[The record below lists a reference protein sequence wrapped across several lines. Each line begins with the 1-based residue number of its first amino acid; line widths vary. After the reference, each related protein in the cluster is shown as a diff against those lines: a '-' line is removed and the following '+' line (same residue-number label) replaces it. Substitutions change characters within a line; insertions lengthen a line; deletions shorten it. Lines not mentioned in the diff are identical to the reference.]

1 HRPYVNWDDL
11 EDWRRRGH
19 EIGLHT
25 RTHPFCSRL
34 NGGEIEVEIVEP
46 ARELRE
52 RLRLTSVPFA
62 YPFGDRLP
70 QEQEEGVAERWRLS
84 CVRGVRDLRRRGPP
98 PSPLDRARAESGLN
112 DPVFGRPL
120 LSAVRASRL

>member
-1 HRPYVNWDDL
+1 
-11 EDWRRRGH
+11 
-19 EIGLHT
+19 
-25 RTHPFCSRL
+25 SRL

-70 QEQEEGVAERWRLS
+70 QEQEEGVAEMGRLS
-84 CVRGVRDLRRRGPP
+84 CRRGTRELSPQGTP
-98 PSPLDRARAESGLN
+98 RSPLDRPRAESGLN
-112 DPVFGRPL
+112 DTVFGRPL
-120 LSAVRASRL
+120 LSAVRASRLFGG